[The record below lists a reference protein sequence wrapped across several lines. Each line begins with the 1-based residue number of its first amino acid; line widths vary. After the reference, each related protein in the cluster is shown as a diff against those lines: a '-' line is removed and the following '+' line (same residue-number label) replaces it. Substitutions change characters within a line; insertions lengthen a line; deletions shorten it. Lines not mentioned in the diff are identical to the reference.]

1 MSRGSSLLS
10 LFTLTGGYYSSGSR
24 DYRYEPDYDNWGDN
38 DYDNTLSTH
47 KPAVSKKDST
57 PSSSAAYKSSADTA
71 AAKPAVERKSRYILY
86 SQLPFVMTVYD

>member
-1 MSRGSSLLS
+1 MA
-10 LFTLTGGYYSSGSR
+10 GGYYSGGSR

-47 KPAVSKKDST
+47 KPAVSKKDSA
-57 PSSSAAYKSSADTA
+57 PSSSAANKGSADTA

-86 SQLPFVMTVYD
+86 CQLTLVMTVYN

>member
-1 MSRGSSLLS
+1 MSRVSLLS

-57 PSSSAAYKSSADTA
+57 TSSSAANKNSADTA
-71 AAKPAVERKSRYILY
+71 AAKPAVERKNRYLLY
-86 SQLPFVMTVYD
+86 CQLLLVMTVHN